1 MWRSCISSAHRH
13 TCHKTWVRASCR
25 DISAADVI
33 KLVRLVQFNVCLVPR
48 DYCGDSGRGQAR
60 AYYYFDITQK
70 CTDQQFFLDKFLV
83 KFIFSCARKTILL
96 INFSVTSFIT
106 SLHVVECRHV
116 QILHVRHVYLLYRA
130 EDESNFNA
138 MYCIFKSKHF
148 LVNFSWSA
156 VHTNSFSGSKAGMT
170 SFWTRLLVKAENLS
184 IFCHTHEQ

>member
-13 TCHKTWVRASCR
+13 TCHKTWVRVSCR

-33 KLVRLVQFNVCLVPR
+33 KLVRLV
-48 DYCGDSGRGQAR
+48 DSGRGQAR

-70 CTDQQFFLDKFLV
+70 YSSHLILAPFLKLRTDEQFFLDKFLV
-83 KFIFSCARKTILL
+83 KFIFSCARKTIFL

-106 SLHVVECRHV
+106 SLHVAECRHV

-130 EDESNFNA
+130 EDESNFHA

-148 LVNFSWSA
+148 LVNLSWSA
-156 VHTNSFSGSKAGMT
+156 VHTNSFPG
-170 SFWTRLLVKAENLS
+170 
-184 IFCHTHEQ
+184 

>member
-1 MWRSCISSAHRH
+1 M
-13 TCHKTWVRASCR
+13 
-25 DISAADVI
+25 
-33 KLVRLVQFNVCLVPR
+33 PR
-48 DYCGDSGRGQAR
+48 TQGLLRRQRAR

-70 CTDQQFFLDKFLV
+70 CTDEQFFLDKFLV

-96 INFSVTSFIT
+96 INFSLTSFIT
-106 SLHVVECRHV
+106 SLHVAECRHV

-170 SFWTRLLVKAENLS
+170 SF
-184 IFCHTHEQ
+184 

>member
-48 DYCGDSGRGQAR
+48 DYCGDSGRGQAG

-70 CTDQQFFLDKFLV
+70 YSSHLILAPFLKPRTDEQFFLDKFLV
-83 KFIFSCARKTILL
+83 KFIFSCARKTIFPWPVLL
-96 INFSVTSFIT
+96 RASTYVA
-106 SLHVVECRHV
+106 ECRHV

-156 VHTNSFSGSKAGMT
+156 VHTNSFPG
-170 SFWTRLLVKAENLS
+170 
-184 IFCHTHEQ
+184 